1 MQFAAVI
8 PNLRIVRG
16 PFRGLSFYQL
26 LAALALGVLM
36 VLIIRVFFVFNT
48 STAVLLMRSTSTAVV
63 VLLAFT
69 LASNV
74 QVPRLPRHA
83 ARFLAIAVASPLAL
97 LGAYA
102 LTIPGGFEDLC
113 CDNWG
118 VISGWIRMTSVAVG
132 ISLVATLIYIYLER
146 DREAR
151 DEALRFALERRT
163 LEKDAL
169 NARLKVLQAQVEPHF
184 LFNTL
189 ANVQQ
194 LVEMRSERAAPL
206 LRTLIQYLKLTVRES
221 RDDMSTLGRE
231 MELVQHYLDIMRMRM
246 PDRLRFAIDLP
257 PELAA
262 TPIPPLA
269 VLTLVENAVR
279 HGLDPSEEGGEIH
292 LCTRAEARGIH
303 VQVSDTGRGLQPSPS
318 APGSS
323 GSGTGLATLR
333 ERLEGHFGSAAR
345 LELSENSPQ
354 GVIASIWLP
363 AALGQTA

>member
-1 MQFAAVI
+1 MQFAALI
-8 PNLRIVRG
+8 PNLRVVRG
-16 PFRGLSFYQL
+16 PLRGLSLYQL
-26 LAALALGVLM
+26 LTALALGVLM
-36 VLIIRVFFVFNT
+36 VLIIRIIFVFNT
-48 STAVLLMRSTSTAVV
+48 TTAVLLMRATSTAVV

-118 VISGWIRMTSVAVG
+118 VISGWIRMTSLAVG
-132 ISLVATLIYIYLER
+132 ISLVATLIFIYLER

-151 DEALRFALERRT
+151 DEALRFALEKRT

-169 NARLKVLQAQVEPHF
+169 NARLKALQAQVEPHF

-194 LVEMRSERAAPL
+194 LVEARSERAAPL
-206 LRTLIQYLKLTVRES
+206 LRTLIEYLKLTVRES

-231 MELVQHYLDIMRMRM
+231 MELVQHYLDIMKMRM
-246 PDRLRFAIDLP
+246 PDRLRFGVDLA

-269 VLTLVENAVR
+269 VLTLVENAIR
-279 HGLDPSEEGGEIH
+279 HGIDPSEEGGEIDIS
-292 LCTRAEARGIH
+292 ARVEGRK
-303 VQVSDTGRGLQPSPS
+303 VELQVADTGLGLNTSI
-318 APGSS
+318 PGAA
-323 GSGTGLATLR
+323 GGGTGLAMLR
-333 ERLEGHFGSAAR
+333 ERLQGHFGSQAR
-345 LELSENSPQ
+345 LELSENSPR
-354 GVIASIWLP
+354 GVIARLCLP
-363 AALGQTA
+363 VQAECIE